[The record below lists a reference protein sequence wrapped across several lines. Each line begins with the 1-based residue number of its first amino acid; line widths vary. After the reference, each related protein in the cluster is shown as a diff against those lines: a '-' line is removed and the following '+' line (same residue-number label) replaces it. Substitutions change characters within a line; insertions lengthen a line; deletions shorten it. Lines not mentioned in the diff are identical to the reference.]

1 MSFRLSAFR
10 KETPRALGSSSLQR
24 SSLQRSS
31 LQPGG
36 LSQAVAVFY
45 EESHHPQSRSVL
57 FKSIHFL
64 DPLQAVQ
71 VTSGTDFC
79 GMFLKIACLVSW
91 REEDKSVYAKN

>member
-1 MSFRLSAFR
+1 MSCRLSAFR
-10 KETPRALGSSSLQR
+10 KEAPRALGSSSLQR

-57 FKSIHFL
+57 FKSIHVL